1 MDLDE
6 ALGLYNEGHPHTQAA
21 LTRREGGD
29 LCLALAG
36 ELDMKASSDVAPL
49 LEAALSECAARGR
62 LVLDL
67 GCVGYISS
75 TGVGLLS
82 TLMVKAERRQVTL
95 VLFNIPPRVRGI
107 MDTLGLLSFFNVE
120 GSCD

>member
-6 ALGLYNEGHPHTQAA
+6 ALRLYNEGHPNAKAA
-21 LTRREGGD
+21 LSRRAQGE
-29 LCLALAG
+29 LVLALAG

-49 LEAALSECAARGR
+49 LEAALLECAARGR

-67 GCVGYISS
+67 SCVGYVSS

-82 TLMVKAERRQVTL
+82 TLMVKAGRRTVTL
-95 VLFNIPPRVRGI
+95 VLLDIPPRVRAI
-107 MDTLGLLSFFNVE
+107 MDALGLLSFFNVE
-120 GSCD
+120 GSGA